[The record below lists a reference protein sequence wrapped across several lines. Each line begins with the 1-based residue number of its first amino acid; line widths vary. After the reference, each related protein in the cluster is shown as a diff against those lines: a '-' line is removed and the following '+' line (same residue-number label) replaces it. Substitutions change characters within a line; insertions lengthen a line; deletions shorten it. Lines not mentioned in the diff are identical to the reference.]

1 MISAIA
7 DGMVITIAGKKYTVV
22 SIDAAENKPNT
33 RKSFDTMGVKDMII
47 VQRGAKFY
55 SVYRYTDS
63 TLGAL
68 MGY

>member
-1 MISAIA
+1 MTNAIA

-33 RKSFDTMGVKDMII
+33 RKSFNAMGVVDMII
-47 VQRGAKFY
+47 VVRAKKFY
-55 SVYRYTDS
+55 SMYRYANG

-68 MGY
+68 LGY